1 VRGCRLGAALFSLCV
16 GLALAA
22 ASASGQPSSVPTVR
36 APDAGVPHRA
46 RDAGL
51 PALAAPGDGG
61 ARVQPWTLEDLEVVE
76 NLELLEHLPESDVLD
91 LLLPLRD
98 E

>member
-1 VRGCRLGAALFSLCV
+1 VSSRRSWAALLTLCSALV
-16 GLALAA
+16 LAA
-22 ASASGQPSSVPTVR
+22 ASASEQPAS
-36 APDAGVPHRA
+36 APGTRPLDAGAPARA

-51 PALAAPGDGG
+51 PLLAARDAGPGA
-61 ARVQPWTLEDLEVVE
+61 ARLEDLEVLE

-91 LLLPLRD
+91 LLLPTGD

>member
-1 VRGCRLGAALFSLCV
+1 MRRCRPWAALLTLCV

-22 ASASGQPSSVPTVR
+22 APASGQPGPVHGAR
-36 APDAGVPHRA
+36 APDAGVAARA
-46 RDAGL
+46 LDAGAPRL
-51 PALAAPGDGG
+51 PGPDDGG
-61 ARVQPWTLEDLEVVE
+61 LSAQPLTLEDLEVLE